1 MTTADPIKRAR
12 ERLAKTQHAADV
24 ITRMFMAAA
33 PGQIAEALLEGI
45 VSMRADIRVQQDA
58 IERME
63 KREKEA

>member
-1 MTTADPIKRAR
+1 MTDPIKRAR

-24 ITRMFMAAA
+24 IKKMFMAAA
-33 PGQIAEALLEGI
+33 PGQKAEALLEAAI
-45 VSMRADIRVQQDA
+45 SMSADIRAQKYA

>member
-1 MTTADPIKRAR
+1 MTTTDLIKRAR
-12 ERLAKTQHAADV
+12 EVLARTEKATAV
-24 ITRMFMAAA
+24 ISKMFKAAA
-33 PGQIAEALLEGI
+33 PGEQAEALLEAF